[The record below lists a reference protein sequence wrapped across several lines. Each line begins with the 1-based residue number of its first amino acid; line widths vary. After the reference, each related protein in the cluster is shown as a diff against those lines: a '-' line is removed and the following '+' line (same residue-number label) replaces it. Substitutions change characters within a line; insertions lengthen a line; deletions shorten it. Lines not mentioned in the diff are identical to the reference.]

1 LNDSRVSLDE
11 ARQRPKKKMLSKN
24 KKKFLAN
31 DVKSSLKTTIFVD

>member
-11 ARQRPKKKMLSKN
+11 AGQRPKKKMLSK